1 MAKYRVTMALR
12 EFYELEIEADSYE
25 DAVDMAGDIDI
36 SEFNETGIV
45 TEQFDV
51 EEIEQDER
59 ND

>member
-25 DAVDMAGDIDI
+25 DAVDIAGDIDI

-51 EEIEQDER
+51 EEIEQD
-59 ND
+59 D